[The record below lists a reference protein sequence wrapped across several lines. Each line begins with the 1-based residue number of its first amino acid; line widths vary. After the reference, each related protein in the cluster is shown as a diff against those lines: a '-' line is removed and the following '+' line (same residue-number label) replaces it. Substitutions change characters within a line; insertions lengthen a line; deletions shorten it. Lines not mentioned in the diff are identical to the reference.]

1 MSEDAVLDDYGLVMA
16 RVVFEAGEK
25 SLATD

>member
-1 MSEDAVLDDYGLVMA
+1 MSEDAVLDYDGLVMA